1 LGLRSLDAMRLVL
14 RLVMVY
20 LWLSNWVPG
29 SWAFPEEH
37 NRPLGEL
44 AQQCRR
50 AQQPGRFGV
59 TAHS

>member
-20 LWLSNWVPG
+20 LWDLIGCLV
-29 SWAFPEEH
+29 WAFPEEH